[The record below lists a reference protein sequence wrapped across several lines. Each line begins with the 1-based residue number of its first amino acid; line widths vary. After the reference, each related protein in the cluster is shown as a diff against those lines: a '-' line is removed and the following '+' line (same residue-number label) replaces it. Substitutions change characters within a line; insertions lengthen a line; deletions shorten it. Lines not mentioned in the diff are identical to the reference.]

1 MKLSLENL
9 TVSVPSSNLRKPCQN
24 ALPKNAT
31 AQLGQHHTSRLH
43 GQVNT
48 SEISPILQAQIN
60 HSTIKERIK
69 RGGRVTAE
77 GVDWRRMMGGRGK
90 GQDDGCMFTRLSRAS
105 PDTPSPAYTTQSQM
119 HTSYPFQLVTP
130 LHTLQCHAPC
140 HSHNSANTNGNRKR
154 ER

>member
-105 PDTPSPAYTTQSQM
+105 PDTPSPAYTTQESDAYLIPVPISDTTAHPTM
-119 HTSYPFQLVTP
+119 PCPLSLPQLCQ
-130 LHTLQCHAPC
+130 HKWQ
-140 HSHNSANTNGNRKR
+140 
-154 ER
+154 